1 MLNLKL
7 CCGLNFFLNELINLI
22 ASGAMDQTHLIYIVF
37 TKVCE
42 QGNTLKAL
50 VGPSNAFC

>member
-42 QGNTLKAL
+42 QGNTLKTL